1 MSIINQNATINC
13 PARKRFG
20 EREKR
25 HFNPKRQGHNTKVS
39 RQRMYEMRY
48 RFFIEHWSERK
59 IEAVYGVEWGY
70 LLRNVLDYQTM
81 ASVVPVKG
89 LKPEDYS
96 G

>member
-1 MSIINQNATINC
+1 MSIINTNAALYS
-13 PARKRFG
+13 PARRVLH

-25 HFNPKRQGHNTKVS
+25 HYNPKRQGHHTKVT
-39 RQRMYEMRY
+39 RQQMYEMRY
-48 RFFIEHWSERK
+48 RFFIEHWTERK
-59 IEAVYGVEWGY
+59 IEKEYGVEWLY

-89 LKPEDYS
+89 VKPEDYS